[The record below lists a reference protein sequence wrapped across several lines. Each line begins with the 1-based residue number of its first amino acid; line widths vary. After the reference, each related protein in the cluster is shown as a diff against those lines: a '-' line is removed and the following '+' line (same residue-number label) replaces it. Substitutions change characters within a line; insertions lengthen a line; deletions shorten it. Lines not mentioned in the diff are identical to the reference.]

1 MKQLAEV
8 ELTQGQ
14 LQALEELRGILLDR
28 FEVEELVLFGSYVQ
42 DRADE
47 ESDLDLLI
55 LTSHPF
61 TRTRR
66 HEITDVVFE
75 VNLKYDTNISTLV
88 VDRQAWE
95 SGPYSVM
102 PIHDEILE
110 TGARL

>member
-1 MKQLAEV
+1 MKQLSEV
-8 ELTQGQ
+8 RLTKEQ
-14 LQALEELRGILLDR
+14 LQALEELRRILLHR
-28 FEVEELVLFGSYVQ
+28 FEVEEIILFGSHVQ

-55 LTSHPF
+55 LTSRPF

-66 HEITDVVFE
+66 HKITDVVFE
-75 VNLKYDTNISTLV
+75 VNLKHSTNISTLV

-102 PIHDEILE
+102 PIRDEIME
-110 TGARL
+110 TGVRL